1 MEEYKGIYYGD
12 TTEQQFYEGG
22 AHFKYIDLFKKLEI
36 LYQKQMTIN
45 SIEENKNVKFIF
57 FNLNNL
63 FYSLIELEIIKI
75 FYHKIKLEIFLYLII
90 LLYQKIIKLKC
101 Y

>member
-1 MEEYKGIYYGD
+1 
-12 TTEQQFYEGG
+12 
-22 AHFKYIDLFKKLEI
+22 
-36 LYQKQMTIN
+36 MTIN
-45 SIEENKNVKFIF
+45 SIEEIKNVTFNF

-75 FYHKIKLEIFLYLII
+75 FYHKVKLEILLYLII
-90 LLYQKIIKLKC
+90 LVYQKIVKLKC